1 MAKEKEGT
9 ARAHHLLRPHLLGS
23 RCATSTSPSFTSSA
37 ETLKE
42 LSNRSS
48 RPENSTRQASRCSKC
63 ACLSSKS
70 VACFTLFLPPPKL
83 VSQSLFPSQVDIH
96 LHSYLQIPPYIVK
109 AEAALER
116 PQSALLAG
124 NPSIPLSAAQAR
136 AREEEAT
143 RVEEERKITNTRL
156 QVARALSSLGQ
167 GLYEQ
172 AARQFL
178 QVKGELGEWAKTVS
192 AKTRLKPSVGP
203 QGHLS

>member
-1 MAKEKEGT
+1 MCYLDLAKLYLKCGDPQGALKSLVKTREFNSTGQQMLEMCMSIIEV
-9 ARAHHLLRPHLLGS
+9 S
-23 RCATSTSPSFTSSA
+23 RLPRSSPSSPFSS
-37 ETLKE
+37 
-42 LSNRSS
+42 SYSRSS
-48 RPENSTRQASRCSKC
+48 
-63 ACLSSKS
+63 L
-70 VACFTLFLPPPKL
+70 
-83 VSQSLFPSQVDIH
+83 SQVDIH

-192 AKTRLKPSVGP
+192 AETHLEPSLCL
-203 QGHLS
+203 QGNLG